1 MDGTFRAWK
10 QRVAFGEEKATAEA
24 VRREDMGV
32 SFWTTVLGDEPVGVV
47 EVPGGVAPAGGRGT
61 VGPVAELEGVGAV
74 PGLDDPGKFEP
85 ALLAGG
91 GGGGGAPP
99 IPFDDPPPPFP
110 LIPPARRVA
119 SGIVPSSFLL
129 LRKKLLPLR
138 LDSGCG

>member
-1 MDGTFRAWK
+1 
-10 QRVAFGEEKATAEA
+10 
-24 VRREDMGV
+24 MGV
-32 SFWTTVLGDEPVGVV
+32 SFWTVVLGDEPVGVV
-47 EVPGGVAPAGGRGT
+47 EVPGGVAAASGGRGT
-61 VGPVAELEGVGAV
+61 AGPVAELEGVGAV

-91 GGGGGAPP
+91 GGAPP
-99 IPFDDPPPPFP
+99 IPFDDPPPLLP

-119 SGIVPSSFLL
+119 RGMVPSSFLL